1 VELEHRFELPVG
13 IDKAFPALLDL
24 DVVGPCFPGATV
36 DSVNGDEFT
45 GSVKIKIGPVPL
57 NYKGTAKFV
66 EKDYTHHRAV
76 IEANGASARRGSTA
90 TMLVNASATEIAP
103 NRTAVKLLTTLAI
116 TGRDSNFGRQ
126 AMIDVGNELIGR
138 FADSVSKQLAGKKAG
153 GATLLGVVN
162 PDAVAAEVSAAEHD
176 GASPA
181 AGSTPRATAADVDAV
196 SAARGRR
203 AASRRSAPASPPIQ
217 VLKATS
223 IKQIIPAIA
232 GAVLALLILLKK
244 KKPKVVDALEDAQ
257 KEAEKAAKELDKV
270 E

>member
-1 VELEHRFELPVG
+1 MELEHRFELPVG

-45 GSVKIKIGPVPL
+45 GSVRIKIGPVPL
-57 NYKGTAKFV
+57 NYKGTARFV

-103 NRTAVKLLTTLAI
+103 NRTAVRLLTTLAI

-138 FADSVSKQLAGKKAG
+138 FADAVSKELAGKKAG

-162 PDAVAAEVSAAEHD
+162 PDAVAAEVSAAEH
-176 GASPA
+176 GGPAPA
-181 AGSTPRATAADVDAV
+181 AATAGKANDPVTV
-196 SAARGRR
+196 ARGRR
-203 AASRRSAPASPPIQ
+203 AASERPATPPIQ
-217 VLKATS
+217 VLNAFS

-244 KKPKVVDALEDAQ
+244 KKPKVIEAVDEAQ
-257 KEAEKAAKELDKV
+257 KEAEKAEKELDKV
-270 E
+270 K